1 MFMSTLAVD
10 KRWRDLYKIG
20 AIAAIISELVIFLGI
35 VAYVIA
41 PYTPGTTSTESIF
54 LLLQDNRLAGLLSLD
69 ILLLLGTL
77 ISLLVFLALYVS
89 LKQVNESYALIA
101 LALGIVGVFLLVP
114 GRPIPELVALSGK
127 YVNAATDSDKSQY
140 LAAGTALLA
149 QFDGIN
155 WFMSTLLGGFSLLI
169 SSTLMLQSN
178 LFSKFTAYV
187 GLATNIAACGFF
199 LPGIGIVLLFLTL
212 PGYMLWYF
220 LLARHFFQIAAG
232 LPSGYRADKMSRS
245 EA

>member
-1 MFMSTLAVD
+1 MPTTTVD
-10 KRWRDLYKIG
+10 LRWKELYKIG
-20 AIAAIISELVIFLGI
+20 GIAAIISEFVIFLGI
-35 VAYVIA
+35 AGYVIA
-41 PYTPGTTSTESIF
+41 PYSPGTQSTASIF
-54 LLLQDNRLAGLLSLD
+54 LLLQDNRLAGLVSLD

-101 LALGIVGVFLLVP
+101 LALGVVGVVLLVP
-114 GRPIPELVALSGK
+114 GRPIPEIVALSGK
-127 YVNAATDSDKSQY
+127 YVNAATESDKSQY

-155 WFMSTLLGGFSLLI
+155 WFMSTLIGGISLVI
-169 SSTLMLQSN
+169 SSTLMLRSN
-178 LFSKFTAYV
+178 LFTRFTAYV

-220 LLARHFFQIAAG
+220 LLARRFFQIAAG
-232 LPSGYRADKMSRS
+232 LPIGYRADKTSPS
-245 EA
+245 VA